1 MGILEVSHLSMSF
14 AEKQLYTDA
23 EFSLNKEDHLGVI
36 GQNGAGKST
45 LIKLI
50 TKQLFP
56 DEGQIRWQKGIK
68 IGYLDQYAESAH
80 NLTIISFLKSAFKDL
95 YEIEKQIQQDYVK
108 YAETMDE
115 RLLERAGQN
124 QQTLET
130 HDFYGIDS
138 RIDQVMQGLGID
150 TLGKNRRVSDC
161 SGGQRSKIILAK
173 LLLENPDVLLLD
185 EPTNYLDTKHIE
197 WLIDFLNGFSGAF
210 MVISH
215 DYDFLERVTNAII
228 DIAWGKIT
236 KYTGSFKAAI
246 KQKEIKKEVQ
256 QKAFE
261 KQQRQIEKDEAYIRK
276 NKAGT
281 RASMAKSR
289 EKRLAKMKRITP
301 PSDNL
306 RAHFKFPIKEILSAN
321 TLTVKKLVVGYD
333 KPLLAPVTFSMTHGE
348 KIVLKGFNG
357 IGKTTL
363 IKSILGEIPVFE
375 GTANFGDA
383 VKIGYFNQD
392 LVWDDAN
399 QTPLQTIQNI
409 DPLLEPKTIRQKL
422 ARAGI
427 NAANAMQPLN
437 LLSGGEQ
444 TKVKLCILELH
455 PSNFLILDEPTN
467 HLDDETKD
475 ALRQALISYPG
486 NMILVTHE
494 ASFYRGWV
502 DQIIDVETLR
512 KTK

>member
-1 MGILEVSHLSMSF
+1 MGILEVKHLSMRF

-23 EFSLNKEDHLGVI
+23 SFSLNKEDHLGVI

-50 TKQLFP
+50 TKQIFP
-56 DEGQIRWQKGIK
+56 DEGQIKWQKGIQ
-68 IGYLDQYAESAH
+68 IGYLDQYAAVAH
-80 NLTIISFLKSAFKDL
+80 DLTVFDFLKSAFKDL
-95 YEIEKQIQQDYVK
+95 YAIEDEMQHQYAE

-115 RLLERAGQN
+115 RLLERAGHN
-124 QQTLET
+124 QQKLEAN
-130 HDFYGIDS
+130 HFYEIDS
-138 RIDQVMQGLGID
+138 QIDQIMHGLGID
-150 TLGKNRRVSDC
+150 YLGKNRQVNEC

-185 EPTNYLDTKHIE
+185 EPTNYLDIEQVE
-197 WLIDFLNGFSGAF
+197 WLTAFLNDFQGAF

-215 DYDFLERVTNAII
+215 DYDFLEQITNSII
-228 DIAWGKIT
+228 DVAWGKIT
-236 KYTGSFKAAI
+236 KYTGNFRSAI

-256 QKAFE
+256 RKAFE

-276 NKAGT
+276 NKAGA

-289 EKRLAKMKRITP
+289 EKRLAKMERITP

-306 RAHFKFPIKEILSAN
+306 QAHFQFPVDEILSAN
-321 TLTVKKLVVGYD
+321 TLTVKKLIVGYEH
-333 KPLLAPVTFSMTHGE
+333 PLLNPVTFSLTHGE

-357 IGKTTL
+357 VGKSTL
-363 IKSILGEIPVFE
+363 IKSILGDLPVFG
-375 GTANFGDA
+375 GTVHFGDA

-392 LVWDDAN
+392 LKWDN
-399 QTPLQTIQNI
+399 PELTPLQTIQNI

-427 NAANAMQPLN
+427 NAANTLQPLN

-455 PSNFLILDEPTN
+455 PSNFLVLDEPTN
-467 HLDDETKD
+467 HLDDETKNALRD
-475 ALRQALISYPG
+475 ALITYPG
-486 NMILVTHE
+486 NVILVTHE
-494 ASFYRGWV
+494 ASFYQGWV
-502 DQIIDVETLR
+502 DRVIDIERLR
-512 KTK
+512 NFK